1 MYVYGSLVLE
11 EVVNDKEIQKVEDME
26 VGSKKREKPLAMG
39 RYEENVTCML
49 AHRKERVTDDK
60 ANRR

>member
-11 EVVNDKEIQKVEDME
+11 KVVNDKEIQKVESME
-26 VGSKKREKPLAMG
+26 VSSKKNETPLG
-39 RYEENVTCML
+39 RYEENVTCTL
-49 AHRKERVTDDK
+49 APRKERVTDNK